1 MSSILMRSQLSKSVY
16 YKFSCLRRFIYL
28 FIPPGIMVG
37 TRHGRKTDA
46 MLFLFFRSSP
56 YNREGKAYTEFSR
69 IVNPMLSTS
78 ALKAREGVAPLVS
91 ESGGELYRK
100 RYLSCKNKTDKCK
113 G

>member
-1 MSSILMRSQLSKSVY
+1 M
-16 YKFSCLRRFIYL
+16 
-28 FIPPGIMVG
+28 
-37 TRHGRKTDA
+37 
-46 MLFLFFRSSP
+46 
-56 YNREGKAYTEFSR
+56 EFSR
-69 IVNPMLSTS
+69 IVNTMLLTS